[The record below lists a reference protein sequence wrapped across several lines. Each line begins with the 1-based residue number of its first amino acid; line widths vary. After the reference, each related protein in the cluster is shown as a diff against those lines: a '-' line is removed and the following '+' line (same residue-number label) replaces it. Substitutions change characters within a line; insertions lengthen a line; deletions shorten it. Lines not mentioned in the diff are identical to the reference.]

1 MRLLTSPTGFAIL
14 LTCLSLNA
22 SFLKDDASELNLTHS
37 ETIAGNLINI
47 STPAILWSFDTI
59 SVLGVFAWR

>member
-1 MRLLTSPTGFAIL
+1 MRLLTSATDFAIL
-14 LTCLSLNA
+14 QTRLSLNA
-22 SFLKDDASELNLTHS
+22 SFLKDDASELNSTYS

-59 SVLGVFAWR
+59 SG